1 MENIMDGALD
11 EALRSH
17 FDEDYEKDPKNT
29 VISHAM
35 SRNSI
40 SDVVFNPS
48 SLKGVNPVFS
58 IDIKTMPALNQRQ
71 SGRCWIFAGLN
82 FCREIMAKNLKMDDF
97 ELSQNYIALFDKIE
111 KSNFA
116 MESISELSSYSPN
129 ERVFHHVLREPVNDG
144 GQWDMFVNLVRK
156 YGLVPKSVFPE
167 TYQSNTTREID
178 FLINSYIRRF
188 ASEARALAEAS
199 KKEEIR
205 SLKNQYLEKIYTLCL
220 NAFGVPPKTFD
231 FAYYDDKK
239 KYHIEHDLTPQS
251 FAKEYLGDVL
261 EDFQSII
268 NSPTNDKPFNK
279 NFTVDYIG
287 NVVEGKPINHLN
299 LTMAR
304 VEELI
309 VKQLSDGLPV
319 WFGSDVSFY
328 RDRNSA
334 AWDDNAL
341 DYESAIGFAPEFEKA
356 QMLDYGASAM
366 NHAMLITGVDLKDG
380 KPTRWKIENSWGTDC
395 GNRGYFVMSES
406 WFARFVY
413 QAVVAKK
420 YLSKEELDATE
431 AAPTH
436 LEPWDPMGTL
446 AD

>member
-1 MENIMDGALD
+1 
-11 EALRSH
+11 
-17 FDEDYEKDPKNT
+17 
-29 VISHAM
+29 
-35 SRNSI
+35 
-40 SDVVFNPS
+40 
-48 SLKGVNPVFS
+48 
-58 IDIKTMPALNQRQ
+58 
-71 SGRCWIFAGLN
+71 
-82 FCREIMAKNLKMDDF
+82 
-97 ELSQNYIALFDKIE
+97 
-111 KSNFA
+111 
-116 MESISELSSYSPN
+116 
-129 ERVFHHVLREPVNDG
+129 
-144 GQWDMFVNLVRK
+144 
-156 YGLVPKSVFPE
+156 
-167 TYQSNTTREID
+167 
-178 FLINSYIRRF
+178 
-188 ASEARALAEAS
+188 
-199 KKEEIR
+199 
-205 SLKNQYLEKIYTLCL
+205 
-220 NAFGVPPKTFD
+220 
-231 FAYYDDKK
+231 
-239 KYHIEHDLTPQS
+239 
-251 FAKEYLGDVL
+251 
-261 EDFQSII
+261 
-268 NSPTNDKPFNK
+268 
-279 NFTVDYIG
+279 
-287 NVVEGKPINHLN
+287 
-299 LTMAR
+299 MAR

-309 VKQLSDGLPV
+309 IKQLSDGLPV

-406 WFARFVY
+406 WFSRFVY